1 MIERNLSERYR
12 LENRIGQGGMAVV
25 YSGMDTVLRRRV
37 AIKVLREQLAADEDF
52 VERFYSE
59 AHHAAKLA
67 HPNIVNIYD
76 VGREGESYFIVM
88 ELVDGAT
95 LAEMMDRD
103 RALPEGIVIDF
114 AAQLCNGLAYA
125 HRQGILHRDVKP
137 ANVLVTKDDV
147 VKLSDFG
154 IARAVTTQTMTQAG
168 MVMGSVYY
176 ISPEQA
182 QGLEIGPASDLYSLG
197 VVLYQMLVG
206 TLPFTGD
213 SPVTVA
219 LKHVT
224 QPAPVIDVDDG
235 RVSPAMAAIV
245 RKLLQKDPKDRFASA
260 GEVAKALRE
269 AREHP
274 LAATPF
280 DVPRTGNAPP
290 QSGAPPTIP
299 NPKPRPSAFPDRPPV
314 AATAATLVD
323 DAGHDD
329 ADGDEHARR
338 PNVPLIAFASIVLLA
353 LAIFGGYEIA
363 GRPGGFFAP
372 KVERLPS
379 FVGTTVDDAEQK
391 LDRLGVRYNVV
402 TAPSD
407 TVPANRIIRQ
417 DPMPSAELAPAT
429 IVQLY
434 ASSGL
439 PTVSLIDLRQY
450 SSDDAQ
456 RYLRTAH
463 LVPKVEETFNDAPRG
478 TVLGQRPDPDT
489 TVPVRSTVVLQV
501 SKGPRPVDVPDV
513 VSMDLDDATHAL
525 DGRKL
530 KLVVTERDPNDQIAA
545 NVVTSQSPQAGTP
558 VDPGSTI
565 DVVISTGP
573 AKIDVPDVGGK
584 LVTDASQALQDAGLT
599 VVLEYAVDPSTTQGT
614 VMKQSPGAGVSAVK
628 GDKVTL
634 LVAVSG
640 VVPDVSGKSV
650 DDATQMMHDAG
661 YKVGNT
667 AYVQEG
673 PDGTVARTEP
683 AAGTELRPGETVTLY
698 VSGTSP

>member
-1 MIERNLSERYR
+1 
-12 LENRIGQGGMAVV
+12 
-25 YSGMDTVLRRRV
+25 
-37 AIKVLREQLAADEDF
+37 
-52 VERFYSE
+52 
-59 AHHAAKLA
+59 
-67 HPNIVNIYD
+67 
-76 VGREGESYFIVM
+76 
-88 ELVDGAT
+88 
-95 LAEMMDRD
+95 
-103 RALPEGIVIDF
+103 
-114 AAQLCNGLAYA
+114 
-125 HRQGILHRDVKP
+125 
-137 ANVLVTKDDV
+137 
-147 VKLSDFG
+147 
-154 IARAVTTQTMTQAG
+154 
-168 MVMGSVYY
+168 
-176 ISPEQA
+176 
-182 QGLEIGPASDLYSLG
+182 
-197 VVLYQMLVG
+197 
-206 TLPFTGD
+206 
-213 SPVTVA
+213 
-219 LKHVT
+219 
-224 QPAPVIDVDDG
+224 
-235 RVSPAMAAIV
+235 
-245 RKLLQKDPKDRFASA
+245 
-260 GEVAKALRE
+260 
-269 AREHP
+269 
-274 LAATPF
+274 
-280 DVPRTGNAPP
+280 
-290 QSGAPPTIP
+290 
-299 NPKPRPSAFPDRPPV
+299 
-314 AATAATLVD
+314 VD

-329 ADGDEHARR
+329 ADGDEHVRR

-407 TVPANRIIRQ
+407 TVPANRIVRQ

-463 LVPKVEETFNDAPRG
+463 LVPKVEETYNDAPRG

-489 TVPVRSTVVLQV
+489 TIAVRSTVVLQV

-513 VSMDLDDATHAL
+513 VSMDLNDATHAL

-584 LVTDASQALQDAGLT
+584 LVSDASQALQDAGLT